1 MNNQLVEVMLRRS
14 ELLLRIAK
22 QRDEVVELSSRWQT
36 PFSLA
41 DQTLEI
47 MRFFRAHL
55 TLTTGIAALI
65 AIRRRGFL
73 GLWKIV
79 WRGWRLYRLAKT
91 FTTKPPT
98 HF

>member
-1 MNNQLVEVMLRRS
+1 MNNQLHEVMLRRS
-14 ELLLRIAK
+14 ELLRRIAK
-22 QRDEVVELSSRWQT
+22 QRDEVVDLSSRWLV

-41 DQTLEI
+41 DRALEI

-55 TLTTGIAALI
+55 ALTTGIAALI
-65 AIRRRGFL
+65 ALRHRGFL

-91 FTTKPPT
+91 FAVNLPVR
-98 HF
+98 F

>member
-1 MNNQLVEVMLRRS
+1 MNSQLYEVMQRRG
-14 ELLLRIAK
+14 ELLLRIAA
-22 QRDEVVELSSRWQT
+22 QRDEVIKISARWQT
-36 PFSLA
+36 PLLIA

-55 TLTTGIAALI
+55 ALTTGIAALI
-65 AIRRRGFL
+65 TIRRRGFW

-91 FTTKPPT
+91 FAANPPIR
-98 HF
+98 F

>member
-1 MNNQLVEVMLRRS
+1 MNNQIYEVMLRRS

-22 QRDEVVELSSRWQT
+22 QRDEVVDLSSRWQT

-55 TLTTGIAALI
+55 ALTTGIVALI
-65 AIRRRGFL
+65 TIRRRGLF
-73 GLWKIV
+73 GLLKIV

-91 FTTKPPT
+91 FAVNLPVR
-98 HF
+98 F